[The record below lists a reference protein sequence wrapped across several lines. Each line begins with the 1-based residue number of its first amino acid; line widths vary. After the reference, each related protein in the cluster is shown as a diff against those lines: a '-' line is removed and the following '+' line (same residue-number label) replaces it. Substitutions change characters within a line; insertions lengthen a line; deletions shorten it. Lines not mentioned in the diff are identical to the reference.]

1 MVWAGF
7 SLDVKLFPGL
17 VIQYKKCMH
26 NIKNISYHYKKNCDI
41 LKQVYTM

>member
-17 VIQYKKCMH
+17 SLLSLLTSCLDAVAM
-26 NIKNISYHYKKNCDI
+26 SHYPP
-41 LKQVYTM
+41 LV